1 MKALRNHD
9 LNTAINKHVRTPDN
23 IELTL
28 ANFHA
33 LEPAVIKFALSSA
46 SAILVP
52 STTRSATTG
61 SSGFL
66 EHATFWTH
74 HVHQWCSE

>member
-1 MKALRNHD
+1 MTKMNTLQKHD
-9 LNTAINKHVRTPDN
+9 LDARQMKVCAPNN
-23 IELTL
+23 IELTF
-28 ANFHA
+28 ASFHA

-66 EHATFWTH
+66 ERAT
-74 HVHQWCSE
+74 V